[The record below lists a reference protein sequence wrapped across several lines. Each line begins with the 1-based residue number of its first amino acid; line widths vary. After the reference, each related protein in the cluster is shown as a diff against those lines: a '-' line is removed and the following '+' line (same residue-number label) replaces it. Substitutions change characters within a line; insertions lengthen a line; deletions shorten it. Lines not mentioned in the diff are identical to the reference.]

1 MNILVAIGFLW
12 SCADY
17 ANYAAIVAVDRDS
30 GVAYEQRV
38 QTTVRAI
45 ASQVDDLALHSEEV
59 STLARITADVY
70 SSRLRPVDEGR
81 RAYRQCVRGH
91 NSVVRSMI

>member
-17 ANYAAIVAVDRDS
+17 AQYAAIVAVDRDS
-30 GVAYEQRV
+30 GIAYEQRV

-59 STLARITADVY
+59 STLARITAEVY
-70 SSRLRPVDEGR
+70 SANRRPVEEAR
-81 RAYRQCVRGH
+81 RV
-91 NSVVRSMI
+91 